1 MQISVVDAHLVWTK
15 CLRNPSKHYSAR
27 NNRTSRHRANTH
39 PSSGDG
45 SPILQFAHAAYTS
58 IIELTETLT
67 VPCDID
73 VSGSE
78 RSHINASSLLLV
90 SQMMGR

>member
-1 MQISVVDAHLVWTK
+1 M
-15 CLRNPSKHYSAR
+15 
-27 NNRTSRHRANTH
+27 H
-39 PSSGDG
+39 PSSGDV
-45 SPILQFAHAAYTS
+45 SPILQLARAADTI
-58 IIELTETLT
+58 IIELTKTLT